1 MAKRRRELISHPTS
15 YSSDS
20 RQTNQHCIARHGSQ
34 LWWHQLVAFGG
45 GLKAAALCTSRVSP
59 HPLSLPEGRRTHP
72 GPMEVLDSD
81 EAGVRQLHGHH
92 LNVTQRALSAT
103 QRALS
108 VTQRAL
114 SVTQQALSVTQRA
127 LNVTQRAL
135 SVPQRP
141 PASSQR
147 SPPGGSP
154 HRCWYGGWWRGAGSA
169 RVAAGVGGAA
179 EEEELPAPASASAG
193 SSVSIASPPA
203 GVSATAW
210 APHSRT
216 AGEICVLEADGD
228 GAGRCCS
235 SALS

>member
-108 VTQRAL
+108 VTQ
-114 SVTQQALSVTQRA
+114 
-127 LNVTQRAL
+127 
-135 SVPQRP
+135 
-141 PASSQR
+141 
-147 SPPGGSP
+147 
-154 HRCWYGGWWRGAGSA
+154 
-169 RVAAGVGGAA
+169 
-179 EEEELPAPASASAG
+179 
-193 SSVSIASPPA
+193 
-203 GVSATAW
+203 
-210 APHSRT
+210 
-216 AGEICVLEADGD
+216 
-228 GAGRCCS
+228 
-235 SALS
+235 